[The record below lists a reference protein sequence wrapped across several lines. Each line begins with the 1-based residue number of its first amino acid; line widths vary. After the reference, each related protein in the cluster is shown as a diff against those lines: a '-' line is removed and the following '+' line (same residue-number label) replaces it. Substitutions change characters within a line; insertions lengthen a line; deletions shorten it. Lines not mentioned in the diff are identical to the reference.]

1 MAFDST
7 SLSPETRRIIIAAI
21 LTISAVGMG
30 LSLMLPLLSLE
41 LERMGASGTLNGLNT
56 AVGGLANIA
65 IAPLVPMLA
74 RAMGQKRFIAAAIA
88 VLILSV
94 IAFRLM
100 PGIPAW
106 FVLRFTFGAAIG
118 ALFVI
123 SEFWITASAPEARR
137 GTIMGIYA
145 TVLAAGFA
153 AGPAVLALTGTLG
166 WPPYLACAALML
178 LAALPLWIS
187 PATLPPIEA
196 SPHPRVLPLVRV
208 APVATLAALMFGAV
222 ESGGFSQFPVFGLR
236 LGLGE
241 TEAALL
247 VTWTALGNL
256 LFQIPL
262 GWLSDRMDRRKVLL
276 ACALLGVAGNALML
290 AVPAGT
296 PGFLA
301 LLFFWGGITGAIYTV
316 GLAHLGSR
324 FTGGEIAVA
333 NAAFVMLYSAGM
345 IVGPPIVGVA
355 MDAIGAPGFPLG
367 LGALLAGY
375 AVLVGWR
382 VVTSPR

>member
-1 MAFDST
+1 MASDST

-56 AVGGLANIA
+56 AVGGLANIV

-153 AGPAVLALTGTLG
+153 AGPAVLAVTGTLG